1 MTLITK
7 NFRLSA
13 LANEFAA
20 AIYHDV
26 TTRNGG
32 DHFTMQVG
40 KTEINV
46 AIVDGV
52 KGIRELVDSY
62 ALEALQQNYPA
73 WEVIAINLME
83 KCVVNGYLT
92 GYGREIWQSILSNIG
107 AELPLNQHTACP
119 ACGGKDR
126 FRFDDKDGNGTFIC
140 NQCGAG
146 DGLNLVQRVLK
157 VSVTEAAQEVANII
171 GIDTRSNNPPA
182 YNSNEIKTQQAQR
195 RAQQAQN
202 QANALY

>member
-1 MTLITK
+1 MITK
-7 NFRLSA
+7 NFRLNA
-13 LANEFAA
+13 LANTYAA

-46 AIVDGV
+46 AIVDGA

-83 KCVVNGYLT
+83 KCVANGRLT
-92 GYGREIWQSILSNIG
+92 GCGREIWQSMIN
-107 AELPLNQHTACP
+107 
-119 ACGGKDR
+119 DM
-126 FRFDDKDGNGTFIC
+126 
-140 NQCGAG
+140 G
-146 DGLNLVQRVLK
+146 DTLASKGMFQ
-157 VSVTEAAQEVANII
+157 
-171 GIDTRSNNPPA
+171 
-182 YNSNEIKTQQAQR
+182 
-195 RAQQAQN
+195 
-202 QANALY
+202 

>member
-1 MTLITK
+1 MITK
-7 NFRLSA
+7 NFRLNA
-13 LANEFAA
+13 LANTYAA

-52 KGIRELVDSY
+52 KGIRQLVDSY

-83 KCVVNGYLT
+83 KCTVNGCLT
-92 GYGREIWQSILSNIG
+92 VYGREIWQSMINDMGDTLAAKG
-107 AELPLNQHTACP
+107 AFQ
-119 ACGGKDR
+119 
-126 FRFDDKDGNGTFIC
+126 
-140 NQCGAG
+140 
-146 DGLNLVQRVLK
+146 
-157 VSVTEAAQEVANII
+157 
-171 GIDTRSNNPPA
+171 
-182 YNSNEIKTQQAQR
+182 
-195 RAQQAQN
+195 
-202 QANALY
+202 

>member
-1 MTLITK
+1 MITK
-7 NFRLSA
+7 NFRLNA
-13 LANEFAA
+13 FANTYAA

-46 AIVDGV
+46 AIVDGI

-83 KCVVNGYLT
+83 KCVVNGCLT
-92 GYGREIWQSILSNIG
+92 GYGREIWQSMIN
-107 AELPLNQHTACP
+107 
-119 ACGGKDR
+119 DM
-126 FRFDDKDGNGTFIC
+126 
-140 NQCGAG
+140 G
-146 DGLNLVQRVLK
+146 DTL
-157 VSVTEAAQEVANII
+157 AAKGMFQ
-171 GIDTRSNNPPA
+171 
-182 YNSNEIKTQQAQR
+182 
-195 RAQQAQN
+195 
-202 QANALY
+202 

>member
-1 MTLITK
+1 MITK
-7 NFRLSA
+7 NFRLNA
-13 LANEFAA
+13 LANTYAA

-73 WEVIAINLME
+73 WEVIAIHLME

-92 GYGREIWQSILSNIG
+92 GYGREIWQSMIN
-107 AELPLNQHTACP
+107 
-119 ACGGKDR
+119 DM
-126 FRFDDKDGNGTFIC
+126 
-140 NQCGAG
+140 G
-146 DGLNLVQRVLK
+146 DTL
-157 VSVTEAAQEVANII
+157 AAKGMFQ
-171 GIDTRSNNPPA
+171 
-182 YNSNEIKTQQAQR
+182 
-195 RAQQAQN
+195 
-202 QANALY
+202 

>member
-1 MTLITK
+1 MITK
-7 NFRLSA
+7 NFRLNA
-13 LANEFAA
+13 LTNTYAA

-32 DHFTMQVG
+32 NHFTMQVG

-46 AIVDGV
+46 AIVDGI

-92 GYGREIWQSILSNIG
+92 GYGREIWQSMIN
-107 AELPLNQHTACP
+107 
-119 ACGGKDR
+119 DM
-126 FRFDDKDGNGTFIC
+126 
-140 NQCGAG
+140 G
-146 DGLNLVQRVLK
+146 DTL
-157 VSVTEAAQEVANII
+157 AAKGVFQ
-171 GIDTRSNNPPA
+171 
-182 YNSNEIKTQQAQR
+182 
-195 RAQQAQN
+195 
-202 QANALY
+202 